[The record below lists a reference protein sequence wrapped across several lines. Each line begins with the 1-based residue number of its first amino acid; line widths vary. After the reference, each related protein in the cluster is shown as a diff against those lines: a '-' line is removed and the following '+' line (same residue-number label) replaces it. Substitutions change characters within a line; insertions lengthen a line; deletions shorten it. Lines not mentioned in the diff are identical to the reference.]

1 MAKQVNFTHPDTGAN
16 YPEAYF
22 RVQQCDITRD
32 NHHSVAVIYYGYA
45 NKQAA
50 IDNKQIIYAKRT
62 QIDNFNVT
70 DSEDFRALVYAQETD
85 SFFDGSLDV

>member
-1 MAKQVNFTHPDTGAN
+1 MAKQLNFTHPDTGAN

-50 IDNKQIIYAKRT
+50 DEHKQIIYSKRT
-62 QIDNFNVT
+62 QIDNFNVLAA
-70 DSEDFRALVYAQETD
+70 DDFRALVYTQETD
-85 SFFDGSLDV
+85 EFFTGAIDV

>member
-1 MAKQVNFTHPDTGAN
+1 MAKQVNFTHPETGAN
-16 YPEAYF
+16 YPESYF

-50 IDNKQIIYAKRT
+50 DDGKQIVYAKRT
-62 QIDNFNVT
+62 QIDNFNVQTT
-70 DSEDFRALVYAQETD
+70 DDFRALVYQQEAD
-85 SFFDGSLDV
+85 IFFDGALNV